1 MFCRGF
7 RVVEKAGSMLS
18 PYRVLDLTDEKGFL
32 ADKIS
37 ADPGAE
43 SARNG
48 GKNIAS
54 SSNMPPR

>member
-1 MFCRGF
+1 M
-7 RVVEKAGSMLS
+7 VEKAGSMLS